1 MQLGYF
7 QVIALPVSTWVQE
20 IFEFTPS
27 ALPRFVTKLKIPP
40 FPSLSPGYQF
50 WIVEYLTS
58 ASLRAMSSTTA
69 AWSWFSSRIGA
80 EQPSRYDT
88 YAPLSAMMSVR
99 SNWPVES
106 ALIRKYV
113 ESSMGHRTPGGT
125 YAKEPSLNTALLRAA
140 K

>member
-40 FPSLSPGYQF
+40 FPCLSPGYQF

-58 ASLRAMSSTTA
+58 ASSRATSSTTA
-69 AWSWFSSRIGA
+69 AWSWFVSRIGA
-80 EQPSRYDT
+80 VQLWTAKPFAREVWGSFFVSKLYTR
-88 YAPLSAMMSVR
+88 PLNAR
-99 SNWPVES
+99 R
-106 ALIRKYV
+106 AIAR
-113 ESSMGHRTPGGT
+113 MGTR
-125 YAKEPSLNTALLRAA
+125 
-140 K
+140 